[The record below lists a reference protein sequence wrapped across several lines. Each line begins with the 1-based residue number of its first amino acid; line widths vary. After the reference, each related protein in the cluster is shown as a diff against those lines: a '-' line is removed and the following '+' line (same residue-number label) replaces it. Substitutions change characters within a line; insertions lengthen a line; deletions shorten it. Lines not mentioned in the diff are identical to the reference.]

1 MRDGR
6 IILILE
12 GHRGF
17 ASAGAAVHHVNGR
30 VVRIKARLRLA
41 QPIALIAAL
50 ILVLAMGHIWAIED
64 TTPRGE
70 RPIRFSIAAQPLV
83 SALQLFGQAASVQVL
98 YESRSAA
105 GRRSTAVEGLYVPRE
120 ALALLLTGTELKA
133 RYSRPD
139 AVTLAP
145 DEPDA
150 SQSQSL
156 PSGSDLSLGTLRVH
170 GGAGV
175 ASQIGE
181 YSERVRIDIQNAL
194 HNNPQTRAG
203 NYRAALSVW
212 INGARVVERVDIAGS
227 SGDPARDAALISTL
241 RGVTIGSTAPPNA
254 PRPVR
259 VSVVVRTM

>member
-1 MRDGR
+1 MVHHDTGR
-6 IILILE
+6 I
-12 GHRGF
+12 
-17 ASAGAAVHHVNGR
+17 AR
-30 VVRIKARLRLA
+30 VKARLRLA
-41 QPIALIAAL
+41 RPTALIAAL
-50 ILVLAMGHIWAIED
+50 VLVLAIGRIGAIED
-64 TTPRGE
+64 TTPRAE
-70 RPIRFSIAAQPLV
+70 RPVRFSIPAQPLV
-83 SALQLFGQAASVQVL
+83 SALQLYGQAASVQVL
-98 YESRSAA
+98 YESSSAA
-105 GRRSTAVEGLYVPRE
+105 GRRSTAVEGLYAPRE
-120 ALALLLTGTELKA
+120 ALAVLLTGTELKA

-145 DEPDA
+145 DVPDV

-170 GGAGV
+170 GGIGV
-175 ASQIGE
+175 ASQVND

-212 INGARVVERVDIAGS
+212 INTARVVERVDIAGS
-227 SGDPARDAALISTL
+227 SGDPARDAALISVL

-259 VSVVVRTM
+259 VGVVVRTM